1 MARLPAIKTVDDAT
15 SALPLIISLLSR
27 EASSE
32 IVLEGII
39 PALLKNAKDP
49 EELASRFAR
58 ALVASSA
65 APSFTLE
72 LPAATIA
79 VPTDGIDTKY
89 LNALLDG
96 YRKYVDAAP
105 VPRIGLALTNSGKS
119 AIRES
124 LDHVAAAVRGGGI
137 ISINNGQLRA
147 NNGIRKSESAGKG
160 SAAATVALHAL
171 SINLPRLAYESN
183 KDETYFR
190 AKLALMIKPSLAAMS
205 MRKKTIVDNIKRG
218 LTPAITSGSQ
228 SMQRGGLNI
237 VINLIGTKESVYNI
251 LGHEGPSGAEIIQKV
266 LKTSADVVAMQ
277 GRQLGEDSSAGIS
290 MIADGSGL
298 RFASLDSEKYGKV
311 SLQTQN
317 TTSYTQGMTLNGKTI
332 LSDGTA
338 VQECIA
344 IDRLV
349 NGGLA
354 ASVDITDLAQAEV
367 SRALEAA
374 TELSYFRP
382 RIALG
387 ICTTCGH
394 KSKAVSERCE
404 ACKSPHKLQ
413 VYS

>member
-1 MARLPAIKTVDDAT
+1 
-15 SALPLIISLLSR
+15 
-27 EASSE
+27 
-32 IVLEGII
+32 
-39 PALLKNAKDP
+39 
-49 EELASRFAR
+49 
-58 ALVASSA
+58 
-65 APSFTLE
+65 
-72 LPAATIA
+72 
-79 VPTDGIDTKY
+79 
-89 LNALLDG
+89 
-96 YRKYVDAAP
+96 RKYVDATP
-105 VPRIGLALTNSGKS
+105 IPRIGLALTNSGKS

-124 LDHVAAAVRGGGI
+124 LDHIAAAVRGGGI
-137 ISINNGQLRA
+137 ISIDNGQLRA

-160 SAAATVALHAL
+160 SATATVALHAL

-311 SLQTQN
+311 SLLQTQN
-317 TTSYTQGMTLNGKTI
+317 TASYTQGMTLNGKTI

-338 VQECIA
+338 VQECIS
-344 IDRLV
+344 IDKLV

-354 ASVDITDLAQAEV
+354 TSVDITDLAQSEV
-367 SRALEAA
+367 IRALEAA

-382 RIALG
+382 RIAL
-387 ICTTCGH
+387 
-394 KSKAVSERCE
+394 
-404 ACKSPHKLQ
+404 
-413 VYS
+413 

>member
-1 MARLPAIKTVDDAT
+1 
-15 SALPLIISLLSR
+15 
-27 EASSE
+27 E

-79 VPTDGIDTKY
+79 VATDGIDSKY

-96 YRKYVDAAP
+96 YRKYVDATS
-105 VPRIGLALTNSGKS
+105 VPRIGRALTNSGKS

-124 LDHVAAAVRGGGI
+124 LDHVAAAVRGGGM

-228 SMQRGGLNI
+228 SMQRGGSNI

-251 LGHEGPSGAEIIQKV
+251 LGHEGPSGAEIMQKV

-311 SLQTQN
+311 SLLQTQN
-317 TTSYTQGMTLNGKTI
+317 
-332 LSDGTA
+332 
-338 VQECIA
+338 
-344 IDRLV
+344 
-349 NGGLA
+349 
-354 ASVDITDLAQAEV
+354 
-367 SRALEAA
+367 
-374 TELSYFRP
+374 
-382 RIALG
+382 
-387 ICTTCGH
+387 
-394 KSKAVSERCE
+394 
-404 ACKSPHKLQ
+404 
-413 VYS
+413 